1 MTSNILFFEILVN
14 FRIVTDKLRVS
25 LDYVELESD

>member
-1 MTSNILFFEILVN
+1 MTNNILFFEILIN
-14 FRIVTDKLRVS
+14 FRIVTDELRVS

>member
-1 MTSNILFFEILVN
+1 MTSNLLFFEILVN